1 MKLLDIK
8 KDTNTFYVGEE
19 NKKEAEIH
27 YVPTGKEKII
37 VDHTFVSDNPRGQG
51 VGEALVKKIV
61 EFAREEGKVIIP
73 LCPFAKS
80 QIERNADYHDVL
92 AKY

>member
-1 MKLLDIK
+1 MKMLDIK
-8 KDTNTFYVGEE
+8 KDTNTFYVGEQ

-37 VDHTFVSDNPRGQG
+37 VDHTFVSDNLRGQG

-80 QIERNADYHDVL
+80 QIERNEDYHDIL
-92 AKY
+92 AK